1 MNWNLGPFASNT
13 YASGSCYDLTY
24 LFSTLSELKSN
35 AFTILSS
42 SMPFGPLYLTFII
55 KTLVKSVRWGV
66 LHIPLPISTIFQY
79 VFVIVCYTNGD
90 GSKVERGHTLVESPV
105 EIRIIFIRKIGGVN
119 FSQVRQPVELWQ
131 HIKRIQLS
139 HMPGCRRWTPGALI
153 SNHL

>member
-1 MNWNLGPFASNT
+1 MNWNLGPFACKT
-13 YASGSCYDLTY
+13 VASGSHYDLTY
-24 LFSTLSELKSN
+24 LFSTLLELKSN
-35 AFTILSS
+35 AFTTFSS

-90 GSKVERGHTLVESPV
+90 GSKVERGHTIVESPV

-119 FSQVRQPVELWQ
+119 FSQVWQPVEL
-131 HIKRIQLS
+131 
-139 HMPGCRRWTPGALI
+139 
-153 SNHL
+153 

>member
-1 MNWNLGPFASNT
+1 MIMTMQEKQDTKSVL
-13 YASGSCYDLTY
+13 
-24 LFSTLSELKSN
+24 ESN
-35 AFTILSS
+35 AFTTLFSS
-42 SMPFGPLYLTFII
+42 LPCGPLYLTFII

-119 FSQVRQPVELWQ
+119 FSQVRQPVEL
-131 HIKRIQLS
+131 
-139 HMPGCRRWTPGALI
+139 
-153 SNHL
+153 